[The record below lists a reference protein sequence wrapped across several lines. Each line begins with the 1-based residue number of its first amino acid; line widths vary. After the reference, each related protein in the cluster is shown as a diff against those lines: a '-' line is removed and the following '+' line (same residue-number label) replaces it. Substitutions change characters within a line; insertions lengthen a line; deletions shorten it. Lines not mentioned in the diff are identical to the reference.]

1 MNHYPEPESHIRDK
15 YNVVLYLSKKLPK
28 KLDHIIGVDTSDLAT
43 KKDVIYLNAEVGK
56 PDINKLNNT
65 STSLNN
71 SKRKVDDLDVGKLET
86 LPVELKIY

>member
-1 MNHYPEPESHIRDK
+1 MNHYLEPESHIRDK
-15 YNVVLYLSKKLPK
+15 DNVVLYLSKKLPK
-28 KLDHIIGVDTSDLAT
+28 KLDHTIGADTSELAT

-56 PDINKLNNT
+56 PDINKLNNI

-86 LPVELKIY
+86 LPVELKN